1 MGSVTICKYL
11 SAKNP
16 YLIAKEDLRIY
27 STEELCFYFVH
38 HIYDVDSTVI
48 NGNLAN
54 WLKYEIGAVRLSG
67 ILNQQIAAKTPVL
80 KMLEMILVDLDY
92 LSKEEIHR
100 IVYKQTLPIT
110 PAQEA
115 ENLGNLFLQQEKFE
129 KAVKAFRKAIRYRKQ
144 ERLDELTEA
153 ALYEKLGIAYARLFL
168 YNDAAEAFALSYMKN
183 PLKRTKE
190 LYSATIEMGANP
202 VDGMEESGFNNVRE
216 YYNQKNSLEQRI
228 IDNTYKSIVDKLSNI
243 DKLKADGDEA
253 AYRVA
258 LDDMIAEIK
267 EKAKKQM

>member
-80 KMLEMILVDLDY
+80 KMLEMILVDGL
-92 LSKEEIHR
+92 
-100 IVYKQTLPIT
+100 
-110 PAQEA
+110 
-115 ENLGNLFLQQEKFE
+115 
-129 KAVKAFRKAIRYRKQ
+129 
-144 ERLDELTEA
+144 
-153 ALYEKLGIAYARLFL
+153 
-168 YNDAAEAFALSYMKN
+168 
-183 PLKRTKE
+183 PLK
-190 LYSATIEMGANP
+190 G
-202 VDGMEESGFNNVRE
+202 G
-216 YYNQKNSLEQRI
+216 
-228 IDNTYKSIVDKLSNI
+228 NT
-243 DKLKADGDEA
+243 
-253 AYRVA
+253 
-258 LDDMIAEIK
+258 
-267 EKAKKQM
+267 